1 MQRALLGVWI
11 VCLCAC
17 FAFGCGPSD
26 EGCPA
31 QIVLRADPMVLP
43 PNVYETD
50 ITVRVEKQDPN
61 DPREVRTT
69 LRAASGSFGDVHAR
83 ETTYTC
89 DRTVAG
95 AVEICVKG
103 DVADG
108 DEAMS
113 LQENG
118 SIGSSSEYLGGPHI
132 SDRPDCSSTRCIKVE
147 CPKGPCPVWTEILVH
162 PTTQSLGNPVDV
174 RTTIFGSTDEAVKMK
189 VESDCGVVAEP
200 TKAGSTS
207 TTTVSCDI
215 LGSCSVIIR
224 VIDERNAQCDG
235 TGHHASA
242 VIPAFCQQDEL

>member
-11 VCLCAC
+11 VCLCTC

-89 DRTVAG
+89 NPAIAG
-95 AVEICVKG
+95 GVEICVRG

-108 DEAMS
+108 GEAMS
-113 LQENG
+113 LHEGG
-118 SIGSSSEYLGGPHI
+118 SIGSSSEYLGGAHI
-132 SDRPDCSSTRCIKVE
+132 GDRPDCSSTRCIKVE
-147 CPKGPCPVWTEILVH
+147 CPKGPCPVWREILVR

-207 TTTVSCDI
+207 STTVSCDI
-215 LGSCSVIIR
+215 LGSCSVIIS
-224 VIDERNAQCDG
+224 VIDERNTQCDG